1 MPTPLIAGNWKMNT
15 GLAEAAA
22 LAASIR
28 DAASRISGV
37 EILLCPPFTALAAV
51 RDAVKGSSIKL
62 GAQNMHHQPSG
73 AFTGEIAPT
82 MLQGLCEYV
91 ILGHSERRQLFGEDD
106 QLVNRKVQAAFQHG
120 LRPILCV
127 GETLDQREAG
137 QAGAVVS
144 QQLRAGLGDIV
155 DINGL
160 VVAYEPVWAIGA
172 GQAATPEIAAEM
184 MGGVIS
190 DTLRSLHPDTVGNT
204 PLLYGGSV
212 TPENIAVFA
221 ALDSVH
227 GALVGGASL
236 QAGQF
241 AEIARLTAE
250 TKGHP

>member
-1 MPTPLIAGNWKMNT
+1 M
-15 GLAEAAA
+15 
-22 LAASIR
+22 
-28 DAASRISGV
+28 
-37 EILLCPPFTALAAV
+37 
-51 RDAVKGSSIKL
+51 
-62 GAQNMHHQPSG
+62 
-73 AFTGEIAPT
+73 
-82 MLQGLCEYV
+82 
-91 ILGHSERRQLFGEDD
+91 
-106 QLVNRKVQAAFQHG
+106 
-120 LRPILCV
+120 
-127 GETLDQREAG
+127 
-137 QAGAVVS
+137 
-144 QQLRAGLGDIV
+144 RAGLADIV